1 LYLPA
6 YRNRLVLES
15 FHTGGQLS
23 DFILEALRVAEGINK
38 YLSLSPHFMD
48 TIFKDL
54 RIILQLFN
62 LSKNMLTEGRQDNQ
76 LFLVEVLSL
85 MMTTGNQAKPV
96 VLCGNAL
103 GEIKLISESIV

>member
-1 LYLPA
+1 
-6 YRNRLVLES
+6 
-15 FHTGGQLS
+15 
-23 DFILEALRVAEGINK
+23 
-38 YLSLSPHFMD
+38 MD
-48 TIFKDL
+48 TIFEDL

-85 MMTTGNQAKPV
+85 MVTTGNQTKAV

>member
-1 LYLPA
+1 
-6 YRNRLVLES
+6 
-15 FHTGGQLS
+15 
-23 DFILEALRVAEGINK
+23 
-38 YLSLSPHFMD
+38 MD

-85 MMTTGNQAKPV
+85 MVTTGNQAEPAV
-96 VLCGNAL
+96 MCGNAL